1 MSINVIIN
9 GSGGKMGH
17 ILADMIE
24 TSKDMQVCAK
34 ISHFGEDGAMKNLSE
49 FTGEA
54 DVLVDFS
61 NHEGTAELVDYI
73 TERKMPAVIAT
84 TGQNEEEL
92 VMIDQ
97 AAKHVP
103 IFKSANMSVGVAL
116 LRKLV
121 REATE
126 VFPYADIEIIEAH
139 HNRKIDAPSGTAIML
154 ADAVRDVRSDAEY
167 NIGRGGHQKRE
178 KNEVGIQ
185 SIRMGNIVG
194 EHEVIICTENQ
205 SITLKHSAYDRG
217 LFAEGAISATRFIV
231 GKEPGLYDMDDI
243 LG

>member
-1 MSINVIIN
+1 
-9 GSGGKMGH
+9 
-17 ILADMIE
+17 
-24 TSKDMQVCAK
+24 
-34 ISHFGEDGAMKNLSE
+34 
-49 FTGEA
+49 
-54 DVLVDFS
+54 
-61 NHEGTAELVDYI
+61 
-73 TERKMPAVIAT
+73 MPAVIAT

-126 VFPYADIEIIEAH
+126 VFPDADIEIIEAH
-139 HNRKIDAPSGTAIML
+139 HNRKVDAPSGTAIML